1 MGSRRRNLFVLL
13 VVVALCVV
21 SAVVVA
27 TKPTV
32 LGLDL
37 KGGTQLVYV
46 ARPTAREPVVTS
58 SDIDRAIEI
67 IRQRADKLGV
77 SEPEISRVGSD
88 EVQVGLPNVE
98 NAKRAIDQIGTTSQL
113 YLYDF
118 ERNVIPPPHSA
129 APNDP
134 AHSPAQNP
142 TVYSFPNAYEA
153 VKFAQDQKPN
163 CFNDECTTNG
173 PTYYLFNAQ
182 SHEQL
187 GDPAEKPTDIYR
199 QLQFDPL
206 KKPKGDVLLSVPQ
219 GTVVLSEAPEDNP
232 NTSAD
237 ESQTGSPHFYVLRD
251 RPALTGSEITDPKQN
266 FDPQTNQPLVTF
278 DFTDSGRTAFQDV
291 TRQIALR
298 GQSTAP
304 PGTTSSLAASQYSQ
318 HFAVVLD
325 GEIKSSPII
334 NFVDNPDGIDGRT
347 GAEISGN
354 FTIQSAQDLASFLQ
368 IGAIPVNLHVI
379 SQSTVSATLGQQA
392 LDQGLKAGVV
402 GLLVVIA
409 FLILYYRLL
418 GLVAVVGLAIY
429 ALFFFALIKLIPI
442 TLTLPG
448 IAGLVLTI
456 GVAADANI
464 VIFERIKEE
473 VRAGR
478 STLSAINQGYRRGIA
493 TIVDANVITLLTAFI
508 LFGLATA
515 GVKGFAFTLG
525 IGTIVSLF
533 TAVLFTQAFLG
544 LFSRSRALRSPWAL
558 GAGEKHFRWNF
569 DFTGASKWFFSMSGA
584 ILAIGA
590 ISLAISQL
598 NFGIDFESGTR
609 IEVGLQKPATVDQ
622 VRSALQDANIGGAAS
637 AEIQSIQNQTLGDN
651 AFQIQAQ
658 IPTADVNQV
667 PGVLKQAFGVKPHSF
682 QNQTVGPTF
691 GSQVARSAVIA
702 IIFSLFVISIY
713 VALRFEAKY
722 AIPVLIALAHDVLIT
737 AGVYS
742 VVGREVTSGTVAAFL
757 TILGYSRYDTI
768 IVFDRIRENVPRM
781 PRAAFSQ
788 IVNRSMSEV
797 LTRSLI
803 TGLSTV
809 FLVTVLYLFGGDTL
823 KDFAFAMMIGVLS
836 GAYSSIFIASPVLTH
851 WKEREPAYRSRRQR
865 LEEEMGF
872 VPTFPEDNV
881 VAKTDGA
888 AAALPARPATPGPR
902 GVPAAEPA
910 PALPEPV
917 LVDDGDGDEPSEI
930 DAEPVGTGASA
941 SSSTDRPTRAERERR
956 RRQQRARRKHGRR
969 R

>member
-1 MGSRRRNLFVLL
+1 MGGRRRNLIVLL
-13 VVVALCVV
+13 VVVALCVL
-21 SAVVVA
+21 SAVVVV
-27 TKPTV
+27 TKKTV

-46 ARPTAREPVVTS
+46 ARPTAREPVVTAG
-58 SDIDRAIEI
+58 DIDRAIEI

-77 SEPEISRVGSD
+77 SEPEISRVGKD

-118 ERNVIPPPHSA
+118 EANVIPPPNSS
-129 APNDP
+129 APNKP
-134 AHSPAQNP
+134 AKAAAQNP

-153 VKFAQDQKPN
+153 VKFAHTQKAN
-163 CFNDECTTNG
+163 CFENQCTATG
-173 PTYYLFNAQ
+173 PTYYLFDAQ
-182 SHEQL
+182 SHEQR
-187 GDPAEKPTDIYR
+187 GDAAENPKDIYR
-199 QLQFDPL
+199 QLQLDPL
-206 KKPKGDVLLSVPQ
+206 KKPKSDVLISVPQ
-219 GTVVLSEAPEDNP
+219 GTVVLSEPAEDNP

-237 ESQTGSPHFYVLRD
+237 ESATGASHYYVLKD
-251 RPALTGSEITDPKQN
+251 RPALTGSDITDPKQN

-278 DFTDSGRTAFQDV
+278 NFTDQGRSAFQTV
-291 TRQIALR
+291 TRRIALR
-298 GQSTAP
+298 GQATAP
-304 PGTTSSLAASQYSQ
+304 PGTTSAAAASAYSQ
-318 HFAVVLD
+318 HFSVVLD

-334 NFVDNPDGIDGRT
+334 NFVENPDGIDGRT

-392 LDQGLKAGVV
+392 LDQGLKAGII
-402 GLLVVIA
+402 GLLIVIA

-478 STLSAINQGYRRGIA
+478 STLSAIGQGYRRGIA
-493 TIVDANVITLLTAFI
+493 TIIDANVITLLTAFI

-544 LFSRSRALRSPWAL
+544 LFSRSRLLHSPWAL

-590 ISLAISQL
+590 ISLAVNQL

-609 IEVGLQKPATVDQ
+609 IEVGLQKAATVDE
-622 VRSALQDANIGGAAS
+622 VRTALEDAEIGGAGS

-658 IPTADVNQV
+658 IPQSDVNDV
-667 PGVLKQAFGVKPHSF
+667 PGALQTAFGVKRALLFESDRRPD
-682 QNQTVGPTF
+682 VRLPGGPQR
-691 GSQVARSAVIA
+691 GHRDH
-702 IIFSLFVISIY
+702 LL
-713 VALRFEAKY
+713 ALRDLDLRGAAVRGQVRDPRPDRARARRAHHGGRLLGRGKGVDERHRRG
-722 AIPVLIALAHDVLIT
+722 IPDHPRILDVRHDHRVRP
-737 AGVYS
+737 S
-742 VVGREVTSGTVAAFL
+742 SRE
-757 TILGYSRYDTI
+757 
-768 IVFDRIRENVPRM
+768 
-781 PRAAFSQ
+781 RAAHAAG
-788 IVNRSMSEV
+788 RV
-797 LTRSLI
+797 LADRQPLDERGPHPI
-803 TGLSTV
+803 ADHRPLDRLPGDRPVHLRRRHAQGLR
-809 FLVTVLYLFGGDTL
+809 FRDDDRGPLRCLLVDLHRL
-823 KDFAFAMMIGVLS
+823 A
-836 GAYSSIFIASPVLTH
+836 GADP
-851 WKEREPAYRSRRQR
+851 
-865 LEEEMGF
+865 LEGARARVQ
-872 VPTFPEDNV
+872 VPP
-881 VAKTDGA
+881 
-888 AAALPARPATPGPR
+888 
-902 GVPAAEPA
+902 PA
-910 PALPEPV
+910 PAG
-917 LVDDGDGDEPSEI
+917 GDGVRPHLPGGQRGRE
-930 DAEPVGTGASA
+930 
-941 SSSTDRPTRAERERR
+941 DRRGRPRPA
-956 RRQQRARRKHGRR
+956 AGRR
-969 R
+969 AAGCSCSAAARCASGAGRGGGQRG

>member
-1 MGSRRRNLFVLL
+1 VM
-13 VVVALCVV
+13 A
-21 SAVVVA
+21 
-27 TKPTV
+27 KPTV

-46 ARPTAREPVVTS
+46 ARPTPQEPVVTAD
-58 SDIDRAIEI
+58 DIERSISI
-67 IRQRADKLGV
+67 IRERADKLGV

-88 EVQVGLPNVE
+88 EIQVGLPNVA

-118 ERNVIPPPHSA
+118 ERNVIPPPHSS
-129 APNDP
+129 APKDP
-134 AHSPAQNP
+134 TTAVAQDP
-142 TVYSFPNAYEA
+142 TVYSFPNLYEA
-153 VKFAQDQKPN
+153 VKFAHTQKPN
-163 CFNDECTTNG
+163 CFKKECTTTG

-182 SHEQL
+182 SHAGL
-187 GDPAEKPTDIYR
+187 GDPAERPTDIYR
-199 QLQFDPL
+199 QLQLKPL
-206 KKPKGDVLLSVPQ
+206 AKPKGDVLITVPQ
-219 GTVVLSEAPEDNP
+219 GTVVLSEAATDNP
-232 NTSAD
+232 NTPAD
-237 ESQTGSPHFYVLRD
+237 ESQTGAPHYYVMRD
-251 RPALTGSEITDPKQN
+251 RPALTGSEITNPKQN
-266 FDPQTNQPLVTF
+266 FDPTTNQPLVSF
-278 DFTDSGRTAFQDV
+278 DFTSQGRAAFQKV
-291 TRQIALR
+291 TSQIAQR
-298 GQSTAP
+298 GLATAP
-304 PGTTSSLAASQYSQ
+304 PAVASAQADAYSQ

-392 LDQGLKAGVV
+392 LDQGLKAGLI
-402 GLLVVIA
+402 GLVVVIA

-418 GLVAVVGLAIY
+418 GLVAVIGLAVY
-429 ALFFFALIKLIPI
+429 ALFFFALIKLIPV

-473 VRAGR
+473 LRAGR
-478 STLSAINQGYRRGIA
+478 SALSAIGQGYRHGIA
-493 TIVDANVITLLTAFI
+493 TIIDANVITLLTAFI

-525 IGTIVSLF
+525 VGTIVSLF

-558 GAGEKHFRWNF
+558 GAGERHFRWKF

-590 ISLAISQL
+590 ISLAVNQL

-609 IEVGLQKPATVDQ
+609 VEAGLVKPATIDQ
-622 VRSALQDANIGGAAS
+622 VRTALADANIGGAGS
-637 AEIQSIQNQTLGDN
+637 AEIQSIQNQTLGQN
-651 AFQIQAQ
+651 AVQIQAQ
-658 IPTADVNQV
+658 IPQPDVNKV
-667 PGVLKQAFGVKPHSF
+667 PGVLKQAFGLKPHSF
-682 QNQTVGPTF
+682 QSTTVGPTF
-691 GSQVARSAVIA
+691 GAQVARSAVVA
-702 IIFSLFVISIY
+702 VLFSLLVISIY

-757 TILGYSRYDTI
+757 TILGYSMYDTI

-809 FLVTVLYLFGGDTL
+809 FLVTVLFIFGGATL

-865 LEEEMGF
+865 LEAEMGF

-881 VAKTDGA
+881 VAKTDGVA
-888 AAALPARPATPGPR
+888 APQAPAAPAPRRTPA
-902 GVPAAEPA
+902 VPAPA
-910 PALPEPV
+910 PPPAALPEPV
-917 LVDDGDGDEPSEI
+917 ADDGNGGEP
-930 DAEPVGTGASA
+930 DALDVEPVGTGAGAEPRS
-941 SSSTDRPTRAERERR
+941 DRPSRSERERR
-956 RRQQRARRKHGRR
+956 RRQQRARRKHGRNR
-969 R
+969 